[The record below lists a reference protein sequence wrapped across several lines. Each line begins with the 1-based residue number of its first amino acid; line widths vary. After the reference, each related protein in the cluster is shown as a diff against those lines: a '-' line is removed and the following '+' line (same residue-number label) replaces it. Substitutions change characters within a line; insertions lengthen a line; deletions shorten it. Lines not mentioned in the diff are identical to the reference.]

1 MGQDHM
7 NEKDKK
13 EFLDDFRKSDGS
25 KKLDMWYYAL
35 EQEVL
40 WEQILAEM
48 SDIAKEQG
56 IDKKLDKMAE
66 EEMKK
71 VASSD

>member
-1 MGQDHM
+1 M

-13 EFLDDFRKSDGS
+13 EFLDDFKKADGET
-25 KKLDMWYYAL
+25 KLDMWYYAL

-40 WEQILAEM
+40 WEQMLAEM
-48 SDIAKEQG
+48 SLIAWEQG
-56 IDKKLDKMAE
+56 MDKELDKRVD

-71 VASSD
+71 IKSE

>member
-1 MGQDHM
+1 M

-13 EFLDDFRKSDGS
+13 EFLDDFKKADGET
-25 KKLDMWYYAL
+25 KLDMWYYAL

-40 WEQILAEM
+40 WEQMLAEM
-48 SDIAKEQG
+48 SLIARAQGMDKE
-56 IDKKLDKMAE
+56 LDKRVD

-71 VASSD
+71 IKSE

>member
-1 MGQDHM
+1 M

-48 SDIAKEQG
+48 SEIAKEQG

-71 VASSD
+71 VPSSD